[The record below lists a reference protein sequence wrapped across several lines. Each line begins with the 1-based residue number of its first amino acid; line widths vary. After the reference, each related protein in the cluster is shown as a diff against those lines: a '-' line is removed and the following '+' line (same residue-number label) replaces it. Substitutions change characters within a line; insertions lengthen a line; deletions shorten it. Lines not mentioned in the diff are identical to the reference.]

1 MVSKVTQA
9 VILAGGKG
17 TRLAPITNSLPKP
30 MVEVNGKPFLAHLL
44 STLADHGVSKVLIL
58 TGYLGHKI
66 QAYFGDSYAGLC
78 LSYAQEDAEL
88 SPGERILAAASLI
101 DDKFVLLYGDNF
113 VKFKLDALGE
123 IQQRE
128 QSDIVWTIH
137 EKSPGNISLTESGS
151 VSSYCETRNEETGK
165 FVELGFSLISK
176 SGLLDALK
184 KSSGD
189 LGKAFEHVAK
199 AGRAA
204 ALVVQHPY
212 WSVSDPDRL
221 ALARIAL
228 GERKVVILDRD
239 GVLNVKPDRGE
250 YVSEWSDF
258 VKISSTWEALHKLGK
273 LGFEFIIITN
283 QAGINRGIV
292 RQSQLDHIHAEM
304 INALANVGAHVLG
317 VYVCPHHWDE
327 NCGCRKPKA
336 GLFYQAARDHL
347 LMLDR
352 VIYVGDDP
360 TDEVA
365 ALSCGAAP
373 VMLNRDPTIF
383 QKSENVFPDLL
394 TALPKLRR
402 FYASH
407 SDTR

>member
-1 MVSKVTQA
+1 MKQA

-30 MVEVNGKPFLAHLL
+30 MVDVNGKPFLAHLL
-44 STLADHGVSKVLIL
+44 STLANHGVSNVLVL

-66 QAYFGDSYAGLC
+66 QAYFGDSYAGLN
-78 LSYAQEDAEL
+78 LSYAQEDPKL

-101 DDKFVLLYGDNF
+101 DDEFLLLYGDNF
-113 VKFKLDALGE
+113 VQFNLNALKE

-137 EKSPGNISLTESGS
+137 EKSPGNISLTESGN
-151 VSSYCETRNEETGK
+151 VISYSETRIQEAGK

-176 SGLLDALK
+176 GGLLDALK

-189 LGKAFEHVAK
+189 LGQAFEHIAK
-199 AGRAA
+199 AARSA

-228 GERKVVILDRD
+228 GERKIVILDRD
-239 GVLNVKPDRGE
+239 GVINVKPNRGE

-258 VKISSTWEALHKLGK
+258 IKIRSTWEALSKLGA

-283 QAGINRGIV
+283 QAGINRGMV
-292 RQSQLDHIHAEM
+292 RQTQLDNIHAEM
-304 INALANVGAHVLG
+304 IKALEDVGARVLG

-327 NCGCRKPKA
+327 NCDCRKPKA

-360 TDEVA
+360 TDEIA

-373 VMLNRDPTIF
+373 VMLNGNPTIF
-383 QKSENVFPDLL
+383 QKSESVFPDLL
-394 TALPKLRR
+394 TALQKLKG
-402 FYASH
+402 FYARR
-407 SDTR
+407 SDTG